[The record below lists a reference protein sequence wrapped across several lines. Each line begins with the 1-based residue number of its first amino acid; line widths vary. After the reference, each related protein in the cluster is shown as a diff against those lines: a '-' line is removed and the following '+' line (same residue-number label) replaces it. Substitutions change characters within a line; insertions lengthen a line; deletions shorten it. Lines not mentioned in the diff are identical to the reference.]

1 MLSVFLFGTVLLTA
15 ESSSISE
22 INHLLMYVAKTQCR
36 YERNG
41 TLHTGAEAVEHI
53 QKKYEYFSDDIG
65 SAEEFIQYA
74 ATKSKLSG
82 KHYQV
87 HCDGQP
93 PLTSKDWLL
102 DELSTYRLSTNR
114 SAQK

>member
-15 ESSSISE
+15 QSASISE
-22 INHLLMYVAKTQCR
+22 INHLLMYVAKTQCQ

-53 QKKYEYFSDDIG
+53 KKKYDYFYEDIET
-65 SAEEFIQYA
+65 AEEFIQYA

-93 PLTSKDWLL
+93 PLRSKDWLL
-102 DELSTYRLSTNR
+102 GVLSTYRLSTN
-114 SAQK
+114 SSEKK